1 MLSLLSVFF
10 IKESLKLHNNQSWTL
25 SPALF
30 PLIITSLTF
39 LFSMALIIRGIKDKN
54 VKQEGDSIENW
65 KRLLLVIFISI
76 MYLIILPKLH
86 FLLASIIYLLL
97 FLLILGERKWW
108 LLGVIS
114 IITPLLI
121 QYLFGNL
128 LDVFLP

>member
-1 MLSLLSVFF
+1 MSLLSVFF